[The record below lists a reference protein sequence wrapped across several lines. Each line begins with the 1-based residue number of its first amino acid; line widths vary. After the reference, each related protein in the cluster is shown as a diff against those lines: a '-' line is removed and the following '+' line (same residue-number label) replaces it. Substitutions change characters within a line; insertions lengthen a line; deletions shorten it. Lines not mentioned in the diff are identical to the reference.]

1 MIQRPTPDLSPA
13 PEACARA
20 RLLVAGGLIV
30 VFLAVVAAHAR
41 DVRDELFEKR
51 VAVVIPGQLVR
62 GAWQCTGPL
71 RRIIAREKIRTIVSL
86 AAVREDDPRYVGQCG
101 VVRETGVDWI
111 AIPIV
116 GSRPTVEQ
124 MARAADLLADR
135 RLRPIL
141 FHCIAGHHRTS
152 MAHAAY
158 RMRHEGWD
166 ADRAWREVSSYPW
179 ARPDA
184 DRDDHR
190 LVERFAAWNRDHPT
204 VR

>member
-1 MIQRPTPDLSPA
+1 MAQRP
-13 PEACARA
+13 EAGSGTRA
-20 RLLVAGGLIV
+20 RLLVGGGLIALFV
-30 VFLAVVAAHAR
+30 AAVAAHAR
-41 DVRDELFEKR
+41 DALYEWSEKR
-51 VAVVIPGQLVR
+51 VAVVVPGQLVR
-62 GAWQCTGPL
+62 GAWQCPGPL

-86 AAVREDDPRYVGQCG
+86 AAIREDDPRYDGQRR
-101 VVRETGVDWI
+101 VVRETGVNWV

-166 ADRAWREVSSYPW
+166 ADRAWREVSSFPW
-179 ARPDA
+179 ARPDK
-184 DRDDHR
+184 DRDDH
-190 LVERFAAWNRDHPT
+190 LLIERFAAWNRDHPA
-204 VR
+204 VK